1 MGAGVDEGEVEDAEG
16 DMREKMVWRER
27 EPTRA
32 RPYMYPK

>member
-1 MGAGVDEGEVEDAEG
+1 MLVGESVLPGEG

-32 RPYMYPK
+32 RP